1 MTSAARLG
9 ILWRGDRAARD
20 TATAENNR
28 LSPLFAAL
36 AGLNVGAEPVVYAE
50 EMTDEV
56 RAQLLRLDG
65 VLVWVDP
72 ISGGRDRSGLDAL
85 LREVSSE
92 GVWVSAHPDVILKM
106 GTKDVLFETREL
118 GWGADVHLYRSMEEF
133 KTRFPPGLASAGPRV
148 LKQHRG
154 NGGIGVWKVE
164 LAARPE
170 RGAAPRAD
178 TLVRVQH
185 AQHRDSVTEDLPLG
199 EFMERCAEYFIG
211 DGHLIDQP
219 FQPRVTEGMV
229 RCYMSQDEVAG
240 FARQFAAAPPE
251 PSGDAPEP
259 QRVLGLPA
267 AKTMYG
273 PTEPAFETLRVR
285 METEWV
291 PAMQTLLGV
300 DTASLPAIW
309 DADFLYGPKTETG
322 EDTYVLCEINVS
334 SCYPLPAEAFGMLA
348 QAAMGRGD
356 VGEQAAHRLT

>member
-9 ILWRGDRAARD
+9 ILWRGNREARD
-20 TATAENNR
+20 AATAENNR

-36 AGLNVGAEPVVYAE
+36 AGLNVHAEPVVYAE
-50 EMTDEV
+50 EQTDEV

-118 GWGADVHLYRSMEEF
+118 GWGSDTYLYRSMEEF
-133 KTRFPPGLASAGPRV
+133 QTRFPPQLASGEPRV

-170 RGAAPRAD
+170 GGAAPRAE
-178 TLVRVQH
+178 TIVRVQH
-185 AQHRDSVTEDLPLG
+185 ARDRGTDTEDMTLG
-199 EFMERCAEYFIG
+199 AFTERCTEYFRG

-219 FQPRVTEGMV
+219 FQPRVSEGMI
-229 RCYMSQDEVAG
+229 RCYMAQDRVAG

-251 PSGDAPEP
+251 PEGKGDDSPP
-259 QRVLGLPA
+259 QRILGLPA

-273 PTEPAFETLRVR
+273 PTEPSLHALKAR
-285 METEWV
+285 MESDWV
-291 PAMQTLLGV
+291 PAMQRLLEI
-300 DTASLPAIW
+300 DTSSLPAIW
-309 DADFLYGPKTETG
+309 DADFLYGPKTEAG
-322 EDTYVLCEINVS
+322 DDTYVLCEINVS
-334 SCYPLPAEAFGMLA
+334 SCYPLPAEAFGKLA
-348 QAAMGRGD
+348 RAA
-356 VGEQAAHRLT
+356 AARVALARNQRTR